1 MEGLSIRERL
11 MAWLSAMRR
20 AGGLGFDRASDRVK
34 REVLDLERSVPA
46 RDQQSFRTHR
56 DSLLGANAVLCY
68 LFQNYSHEA
77 GMLLARAVALLSL
90 TVVLKAEDTRELI
103 AQAAE
108 TQSGTGGPARK
119 RAATKGIDPSSLK
132 DFARLWGVMF
142 AQDTPAMRQYW
153 AEVLGTAPDPEGA
166 TWQIDI
172 GDLIRTKG
180 DPLERV
186 IAPHVQ
192 GALTFAMV
200 PVRVH
205 EQMIGRVPASY
216 LVIEDFVLPPVSDH
230 LSQHVAIARAINE
243 SALGHGLRPEEI
255 EIIEPTVLQQMIEA
269 PRNYVTPRAVINSYE
284 EWLFARYEMCWSAP
298 QNLRWRPELDAGVY
312 CSRAEE
318 EDEKVGDGEC
328 GEQDVGEG

>member
-1 MEGLSIRERL
+1 MKGQRDLRRVLEGLSIRERL

-192 GALTFAMV
+192 GALVIFVVDTHY
-200 PVRVH
+200 PV
-205 EQMIGRVPASY
+205 
-216 LVIEDFVLPPVSDH
+216 D
-230 LSQHVAIARAINE
+230 
-243 SALGHGLRPEEI
+243 RP
-255 EIIEPTVLQQMIEA
+255 
-269 PRNYVTPRAVINSYE
+269 
-284 EWLFARYEMCWSAP
+284 
-298 QNLRWRPELDAGVY
+298 
-312 CSRAEE
+312 SRAGSP
-318 EDEKVGDGEC
+318 DVRDGSSQSTRADDRQ
-328 GEQDVGEG
+328 GTGKLPSD